1 MIIIPNMWFCS
12 ATIRRLEELASL
24 LGPKIVTF
32 LSQDDKAN
40 VPIGLT
46 AANKQASLLMHVE
59 YCVTLPAHDWVIAGK
74 HKLTP
79 SVYAGINL
87 EENGMG
93 KIVAVSYS

>member
-1 MIIIPNMWFCS
+1 
-12 ATIRRLEELASL
+12 
-24 LGPKIVTF
+24 
-32 LSQDDKAN
+32 
-40 VPIGLT
+40 
-46 AANKQASLLMHVE
+46 MHVE
-59 YCVTLPAHDWVIAGK
+59 CHVSLPDHHWVIAGK